1 MVANALE
8 FLGLDRAFYEE
19 QGMGQEGQGVG
30 QEGQG
35 VGQGTEESE
44 DVGPPR
50 KQVKLVA

>member
-1 MVANALE
+1 MANALE
-8 FLGLDRAFYEE
+8 FLGLDRVFYEE
-19 QGMGQEGQGVG
+19 QGVG

-44 DVGPPR
+44 DVGPPC